1 VTLKN
6 TGKEAYMY
14 IEKQLWNSLNV
25 LIMVMDEFNEER
37 YHYAISD
44 IETDTDN
51 DMMLC
56 ICKEI
61 DNTYTHRIPLCKRSG
76 VNTKAI
82 GMLYDNSIV
91 EEDGTVVFNLP
102 YSVYGD
108 MVEYENIS
116 REMKK
121 GHGDMM
127 KLLSCHTVITS
138 HICNIEGVLYYMY
151 KTISSECA
159 DNVHTTTRSIIVDKK
174 FNNVMLYVDI
184 TKHTTDKN
192 QFVSLHPI
200 KSYAIKYPG
209 DIDKLLN
216 ISSLKELTDFIT
228 SVIDNGRL
236 YHCI

>member
-1 VTLKN
+1 
-6 TGKEAYMY
+6 MY

-25 LIMVMDEFNEER
+25 LIRVMDKFDEEL
-37 YHYAISD
+37 YKYTVSD
-44 IETDTDN
+44 IETDTDT
-51 DMMLC
+51 DITLC
-56 ICKEI
+56 ICKES

-82 GMLYDNSIV
+82 GMLYDNSSI

-116 REMKK
+116 RETKK
-121 GHGDMM
+121 GHDDMM

-151 KTISSECA
+151 KTISSECEG
-159 DNVHTTTRSIIVDKK
+159 NTFTTRSIIVDKK
-174 FNNVMLYVDI
+174 FNNVMLYVDV

-216 ISSLKELTDFIT
+216 ISSLKELTEFIT
-228 SVIDNGRL
+228 SVNNNGRL
-236 YHCI
+236 YRCI